1 MGADLTGGEEMEF
14 SDTTLLSVQSSTSE
28 TGRGEV
34 SKDDKEVNH
43 M

>member
-14 SDTTLLSVQSSTSE
+14 SDTMLSVQNSTSE
-28 TGRGEV
+28 TGRGRV